1 MTAMR
6 CCVPALIAMLAIAAC
21 GNAGGDDDDAPPSAR
36 LELPVVIDLPYVE
49 AGAGA
54 VMVDAVVRNTGDA
67 DTGPLVWGVHGDD
80 GFTLDATPTVL
91 AAGDSATITVRW
103 DGAATESIA
112 GAVLAVMDGADAQ
125 SIEVWAVAGAPGLAA
140 ATFTPVVGA
149 GGVTIGES
157 AVVSLPTAPYPAP
170 GRPWTDDR
178 VHVFVPADWR
188 EREAQDVVLHF
199 HGHNTTIDRTVP
211 AHRYREQL
219 YASGADAILIV
230 PQGPVQ
236 AASGD
241 FGKLADRAGTAA
253 LLDEVLIVLYRAGVV
268 TRPLL
273 GQVTLTAHSGGY
285 VATAQNL
292 DPDARF
298 AVGQVG
304 LFDALYGS
312 AATFRAFAGRGLPLR
327 SNYTTGGGTLAN
339 NQQLARDLAA
349 DGLTVATVGTAA
361 ALREPAPVI
370 AFTPASH
377 DGAPRESGAWGEWL
391 RWASP
396 HGRRGPRVEL
406 RAAITNGDRGVV
418 RWLAPRDS
426 DVTGWVVEVITDTG
440 TTQVDLPATVDTAT
454 VPLTGPARVRV
465 SPRLGPAL
473 LGQPSDT
480 YAFGAP
486 RRVLV
491 VDGFDRVIDGSYGAL
506 AHDGAA
512 RVAAAAG
519 GADTIAAAAITDDGF
534 ALTDYAVVIWLV
546 GDDSTADHTFT
557 AAERAALDAYVAG
570 GGRAILSGSEVGF
583 DLGASTEGRAWLA
596 ALTGAAFASDDA
608 NADGARGVDALTA
621 VPRFGFGGPT
631 ALYREEF
638 PDALTT
644 TGAARVVL
652 RYDGDAGAAVGL
664 AGRAALVGFP
674 LEVIDDDGARAAV
687 VQALVAFVAP

>member
-1 MTAMR
+1 
-6 CCVPALIAMLAIAAC
+6 MLAIAAC
-21 GNAGGDDDDAPPSAR
+21 GGGDDDAPPMPSPR
-36 LELPVVIDLPYVE
+36 LVLPAVIAVPYVE

-54 VMVDAVVRNTGDA
+54 SAVTVEVRNDGDA
-67 DTGPLVWGVHGDD
+67 DTGPLVWGVHGDA
-80 GFTLDATPTVL
+80 GFTLGPTPTVL
-91 AAGDSATITVRW
+91 AAGDRATLTVRW

-112 GAVLAVMDGADAQ
+112 GAVMAVMDGADAL
-125 SIEVWAVAGAPGLAA
+125 STEVWAVAGAPDLAA
-140 ATFTPVVGA
+140 ATFEPVLGA
-149 GGVTIGES
+149 GGVTIGAS

-178 VHVFVPADWR
+178 VHLFVPADWR
-188 EREAQDVVLHF
+188 ERDAQDVVLHF
-199 HGHNTTIDRTVP
+199 HGHNSTIDRTVP

-241 FGKLADRAGTAA
+241 FGKLAEPAGTAA

-268 TRPLL
+268 TRPVL

-312 AATFRAFAGRGLPLR
+312 AATFRAFALRGLPLR

-349 DGLTVATVGTAA
+349 DGLTVATAATAA

-391 RWASP
+391 RWSAP

-406 RAAITNGDRGVV
+406 RAATTDGADGVV
-418 RWLAPRDS
+418 RWLAPRDR
-426 DVTGWVVEVITDTG
+426 DVTGWVVEL
-440 TTQVDLPATVDTAT
+440 TTAAGVTTVELPATADTAT
-454 VPLTGPARVRV
+454 VPLAGPTRVTVR
-465 SPRLGPAL
+465 PRLGPTL

-480 YAFGAP
+480 YAFGAAH
-486 RRVLV
+486 RVLV
-491 VDGFDRVIDGSYGAL
+491 VDGFDRVLDGSYGGL

-512 RVAAAAG
+512 RVATAAG
-519 GADTIAAAAITDDGF
+519 GADTVAAAAVTDDGF
-534 ALTDYAVVIWLV
+534 ALADYPVVIWLV

-583 DLGASTEGRAWLA
+583 DLGEGADGRAWLA

-608 NADGARGVDALTA
+608 NANEARGADALA
-621 VPRFGFGGPT
+621 SVPRFGFGGPT

-638 PDALTT
+638 PDALTA
-644 TGAARVVL
+644 TGAGRVVL

-674 LEVIDDDGARAAV
+674 LEVIDDDSARAAV
-687 VQALVAFVAP
+687 VRALIAFVAP